1 MRFLLVS
8 LLLSSF
14 LSISQAQTGSEVVS
28 KHIEAIG
35 GMERL
40 KGVRNI
46 MITGTMTF
54 MQGENSQNYGF
65 MQVQTQAGKVY
76 LELRDRNA

>member
-1 MRFLLVS
+1 
-8 LLLSSF
+8 
-14 LSISQAQTGSEVVS
+14 
-28 KHIEAIG
+28 
-35 GMERL
+35 RL